1 MKAYPLAFLCV
12 VFVLLSHDAFAQPAV
27 EDFKELYRLKMSPLT
42 GSLHVD
48 GKLDEAIWSQLDIA
62 TDFWQKSPNVQEHAS
77 PRTEV
82 SMTYDDKNLY
92 IGAKCYQDKPRI
104 IQTLKRDEFWDSD
117 GIGILLDPLN
127 EKTNCFIFGVSAA
140 GVQMDA
146 VRSAISDMN
155 TDWSNKWVAEVDV
168 QEGYWSAEIKIPL
181 SILRYDASL
190 TEWGLNFV
198 RNATFVNEFHNWTAV
213 PAQFWPVEP
222 AYAGTLV
229 WEDAPQK
236 QKGNY
241 NLIPYVTS
249 SVSKNAGEATETSFD
264 AGLDGRIA
272 ITSSLNMDVTF
283 NPDFSQIEVDEL
295 VTNLTRFSIFLPE
308 KRTFFLENKDIF
320 SDYGSPGSRP
330 FFSRTIGLD
339 KNRNNVPIIYG
350 LRLSGNASP
359 DVRLGVMNI
368 HTATTENSFGQ
379 NNTAISVKKQFGRSF
394 IQGMFLNRQAF
405 DGTKSVSGDYGRN
418 TSLEAAYISED
429 GQYTTWLGLH
439 HSFKEG
445 FTDKTGHYNA
455 GFSYSD
461 SRWEFVSDWL
471 MMQENYFADM
481 GFINRI
487 ENFDAVR
494 DTVIRQGYNR
504 TFNEVQYNIRPFNGV
519 VGQHSISAL
528 SFLAWNPDWSF
539 NESILGLDYNMRLKS
554 GHRFGLE
561 FNNRQV
567 QLLYPFSFT
576 GNGDPLPADRYG
588 FSNFG
593 IDYRSDDRKAL
604 SFEVSATTGAFY
616 NGTLTQLETE
626 VNYRIQPWGNFSVGY
641 QYNDL
646 EFPDPFGDEQITA
659 WLSKVEI
666 GFSRN
671 LLWTTL
677 FQFVDQS
684 DFMGVNSRLQWRFA
698 PMSDLF
704 LVYVD
709 NYDVVNSDFGSSI
722 QNNNRAL
729 ILKVNYWY

>member
-1 MKAYPLAFLCV
+1 MKAFSIAFSVSFL
-12 VFVLLSHDAFAQPAV
+12 VLFSFALSAQPAV
-27 EDFKELYRLKMSPLT
+27 EDFKEVFRLNMTEASGPLT
-42 GSLHVD
+42 ID
-48 GKLDEAIWSQLDIA
+48 GKLDERVWEELDIA
-62 TDFWQKSPNVQEHAS
+62 GDFWQKSPNVKEHAS
-77 PRTEV
+77 PLTEV
-82 SMTYDDKNLY
+82 KMTYDDKHLY
-92 IGAKCYQDKPRI
+92 IGAKCYQDKPTI

-155 TDWSNKWVAEVDV
+155 RDWSNKWTAEVDV
-168 QEGYWSAEIKIPL
+168 QADYWSAEIKIPL
-181 SILRYDASL
+181 SILRYDANL

-198 RNATFVNEFHNWTAV
+198 RNATFANQFHNWTAV

-229 WEDAPQK
+229 WDKAPAK

-241 NLIPYVTS
+241 NLIPYITS
-249 SVSKNAGEATETSFD
+249 SVSTSKNENTETSFD

-272 ITSSLNMDVTF
+272 LNSSLNLDVTF

-320 SDYGSPGSRP
+320 SDYGSPGTRP

-394 IQGMFLNRQAF
+394 VQGMFLNRQAF
-405 DGTKSVSGDYGRN
+405 DGTESVQGDYGRN

-445 FTDKTGHYNA
+445 FTEKTGHYNA

-471 MMQENYFADM
+471 MMQDNYFADM
-481 GFINRI
+481 GFINRV
-487 ENFDAVR
+487 NNYDAAR
-494 DTVIRQGYNR
+494 DTTIRQGYNR
-504 TFNEVQYNIRPFNGV
+504 TFNELEFNIRPVNGA
-519 VGQHSISAL
+519 VGSHSISAL
-528 SFLAWNPDWSF
+528 TFLAWNPDWSF
-539 NESILGLDYNMRLKS
+539 NESILGLGYNMRLKS
-554 GHRFGLE
+554 GHRFGLD
-561 FNNRQV
+561 FTNRQV

-576 GNGDPLPADRYG
+576 GNGDPLPADRYS
-588 FSNFG
+588 FSNAELS
-593 IDYRSDDRKAL
+593 YRSDDRKPL
-604 SFEVSATTGAFY
+604 SLRLSASTGDFY
-616 NGTLTQLETE
+616 NGSLTQFESE
-626 VNYRIQPWGNFSVGY
+626 VNYRVQPWGNFSVGY
-641 QYNDL
+641 QFNDL
-646 EFPDPFGDEQITA
+646 KFPNPYGNEQITA

-684 DFMGVNSRLQWRFA
+684 DFMGINSRLQWRFA

-709 NYDVVNSDFGSSI
+709 NYDVLNLDVGTSI